1 MYPAQLESTSL
12 LPRYRPR
19 YILLWTC
26 PTLAY
31 WTVATKRVG
40 VSTRTSSFTRCSNL
54 RGRMTSSYSRG
65 KIYNSFRLRAGQCN
79 EKIQLSC
86 LGQLRTSKQDIY
98 ILLRLLASSIRCLLV
113 SWNNQQESYF
123 YLDSSSALYSLVPAS
138 KQIEQ
143 LERIDKQDSA
153 TSQLTQF
160 ILYFRLVA
168 LLRNLAFEIS
178 TYLDSR

>member
-19 YILLWTC
+19 YIPFFFGHARPQLIGQLQRNEQVYRPGLVVLL
-26 PTLAY
+26 
-31 WTVATKRVG
+31 G
-40 VSTRTSSFTRCSNL
+40 VP
-54 RGRMTSSYSRG
+54 RGRMTSSYSRR
-65 KIYNSFRLRAGQCN
+65 KISNSFRLRAGQCN

-98 ILLRLLASSIRCLLV
+98 TIEASGQLNPVLVGQLERLVGKLLLLGQLSSPIFPC
-113 SWNNQQESYF
+113 S
-123 YLDSSSALYSLVPAS
+123 S
-138 KQIEQ
+138 KQKMEQ

-160 ILYFRLVA
+160 ILDFRLVA